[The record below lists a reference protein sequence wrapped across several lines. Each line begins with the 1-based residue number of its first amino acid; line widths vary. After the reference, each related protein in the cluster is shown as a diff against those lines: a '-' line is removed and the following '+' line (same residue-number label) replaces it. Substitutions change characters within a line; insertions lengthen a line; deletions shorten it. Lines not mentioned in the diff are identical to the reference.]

1 MRLFSKIF
9 GGKSVQSVAQNA
21 SFVGSYREAGGQ
33 SYSGGGWGLNRFQS
47 IIDTHS
53 SIEDM
58 VEEWNLYSE
67 DSYYMSLD
75 GYNNCYEQAYQEE
88 YNKAQEIADTINMII
103 GEFGGMVDPEE
114 LMDMDA
120 IDEKAYKYACDL
132 AQAWYD
138 GSEWIPEEIMDWA
151 WYDLSDHN
159 L

>member
-1 MRLFSKIF
+1 
-9 GGKSVQSVAQNA
+9 
-21 SFVGSYREAGGQ
+21 
-33 SYSGGGWGLNRFQS
+33 
-47 IIDTHS
+47 
-53 SIEDM
+53 M

-88 YNKAQEIADTINMII
+88 YDKAQEIADTINMII
-103 GEFGGMVDPEE
+103 GEFGGIVDPEE